1 MHFACYQSMNMIP
14 SNSTYAETGKKRVL
28 IVDDEQDLT
37 WSIVRRLSKDRK
49 SLEFFCTDSGDQALD
64 FMHRKQVDLLVT
76 DLRMP
81 GMSGQELIR
90 KARSRLPEL
99 KIIIMTAF
107 HSPELREFGRDFQ
120 VTATLEK
127 PFDINDLRNLIYIN
141 CLGENRI
148 DEGRFDHGKS

>member
-1 MHFACYQSMNMIP
+1 MNAAK
-14 SNSTYAETGKKRVL
+14 SNLPPGVIRKKRVL

-49 SLEFFCTDSGDQALD
+49 SLEFLCTGSGDEALD
-64 FMHRKQVDLLVT
+64 LLRRNQVDLLVT
-76 DLRMP
+76 DVRMP

-90 KARSRLPEL
+90 RVRSSLPEL
-99 KIIIMTAF
+99 KIILITAF
-107 HSPELREFGRDFQ
+107 HSPELMEFGRDFQ

-127 PFDINDLRNLIYIN
+127 PFDMNDLRNLIYIN

-148 DEGRFDHGKS
+148 DEGRFDHGQS